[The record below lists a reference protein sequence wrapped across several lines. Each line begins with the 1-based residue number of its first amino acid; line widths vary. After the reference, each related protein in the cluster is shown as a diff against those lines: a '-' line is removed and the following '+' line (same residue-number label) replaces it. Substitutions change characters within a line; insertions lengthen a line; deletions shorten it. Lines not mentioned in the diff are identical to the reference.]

1 MTYTIAYGAICK
13 ELHLLAINL
22 LLCVPACH
30 LECSTVKTAAP
41 GKFADRSML
50 ISRRPV
56 DKPLYHRWEGFRVVS
71 GGALHETSLWIRL
84 FNGTGLP
91 RSTSAG
97 RPTLPGPDSEL
108 LARGKC
114 LILSSQ
120 HGPSVSR
127 AWRFSVHA
135 GGYFC
140 ILIRIEARMMGLSE
154 SRRPVSNAFTRGA
167 TERLSRLTR
176 FSSAASEQRGA
187 SICRGAGRSRAPRIA
202 ASAPKGRHCF
212 RNNK

>member
-1 MTYTIAYGAICK
+1 MQRTALVGYKSAPLCT
-13 ELHLLAINL
+13 
-22 LLCVPACH
+22 CVPSRMLYGEDRGTGEICGSLHVDIPATCRQ
-30 LECSTVKTAAP
+30 AP
-41 GKFADRSML
+41 LPPVGRFSCRER
-50 ISRRPV
+50 RRPAR
-56 DKPLYHRWEGFRVVS
+56 DFSTQGIDGDS
-71 GGALHETSLWIRL
+71 SWIRL